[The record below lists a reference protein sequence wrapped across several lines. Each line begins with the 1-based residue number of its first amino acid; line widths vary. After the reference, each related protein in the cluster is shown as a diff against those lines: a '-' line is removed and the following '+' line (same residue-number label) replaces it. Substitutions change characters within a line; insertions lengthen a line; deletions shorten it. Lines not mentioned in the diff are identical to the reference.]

1 MLGKIRTIT
10 ASVLAL
16 VMMANASA
24 IPLAQAIIETAEAEP
39 IITENEKDDQQTID
53 SEAMRIANGE
63 TFDGDYLRGDV
74 DLDGKVTQTDATII
88 LRESLIESV
97 GSNSILD
104 ELISEE
110 GKKKYTENYIEMSH
124 RNGDVDYSDNGSKFS
139 QTDATFILRVLLE
152 SSISGEN
159 CISDSTWNRNIEY
172 IEEENGMANV
182 NALVRI
188 MDENNNVNS
197 IYPTTKAEN
206 VEGLQTALNT
216 KVDKVTGKG
225 LSTNDYT
232 TAEKNKLSGIEAQAN
247 KTIISTSIPAT
258 PTDDTVPSM
267 KLVDDNYASNS
278 DLAAGLA
285 LKADASTVS
294 SISSQVSTNTTNIAT
309 QTSRIDAIAALP
321 SGSTSGDA
329 ELIDIRTM
337 TNGKTANNAGTAVR
351 TQITNLSNDVFKDFS
366 EVYETHADLRLEPD
380 GTYSNTQGYT
390 VFEYPPKVTNGDKIV
405 VTFTDKNANLAD
417 ASIRY
422 MFASDNEVY
431 ASTYVADAGNNDPS
445 GNLLII
451 DVPATPAPITQM
463 FMSFSSDVASVI
475 KVYKLSD
482 EFKTFYSAYGSAREQ
497 RIVSNIILMDENIP
511 ATIAELKDNTMYRIN
526 ILTAVSWLPA
536 SIADG
541 QNYFIESVT
550 NSILGYSNAEKL
562 KVYTIFDNDF
572 KPIYHKEILS
582 DGTEYSWRTVD
593 SLMYSD
599 IIMNSSGVD
608 NVPSA
613 ITDLKPET
621 YYRLQLTNT
630 VSWLP
635 SGYSYD
641 GNTRFIIRFTN
652 TYSGGNYD
660 TFVIFDNNLN
670 PIYRKSIENGI
681 DYQWH
686 DLVAEG
692 VINEKTIF
700 VGQNEAY
707 TKLTDALA
715 YAYST
720 GNTKIILRKG
730 TYDITSELDLS
741 TAGAGPVIG
750 NNTTLYCE
758 EGAEVVCNYT
768 GNSASVKETFSPLN
782 AGNGNYKIENLKI
795 RCKNVRYCVHDELSS
810 AAVQYKH
817 EYINCDMYLDNSES
831 SWDAPQCIGGGLGEN
846 GYIVVD
852 GGIYDSLPADPECWS
867 GAISYHN
874 GYTAG
879 CKSHIEIR
887 NVYFKNS
894 GARFGYYGA
903 STQKTK
909 VLVSNCRLS
918 TNPVSRAETSDS
930 VIDNMDVYAWN
941 NEETNKVA
949 LYTDN
954 YSIYPRTITI
964 PKSQFNIPASA
975 TLTGAAVHRNNYNVP
990 LSASAT
996 VSGDNVVVTISNNAN
1011 ADCVLYI
1018 FAIYE

>member
-188 MDENNNVNS
+188 MDENNNINS

-267 KLVDDNYASNS
+267 KLVDNNYASSS

-309 QTSRIDAIAALP
+309 QTARIDSITTLP

-329 ELIDIRTM
+329 ELTDIRVM
-337 TNGKTANNAGTAVR
+337 FNGKTAANAGGAVR
-351 TQITNLSNDVFKDFS
+351 TQVSDLINDTFKDFAT
-366 EVYETHADLRLEPD
+366 VYGTMANKRLEPD
-380 GTYSNTQGYT
+380 GTYSDTQGYT
-390 VFEYPPKVTNGDKIV
+390 AFNNPPNISNGDTICI
-405 VTFTDKNANLAD
+405 TFADRNHNLQD
-417 ASIRY
+417 AEISY
-422 MFASDNEVY
+422 MFVSDSAVY
-431 ASTYVADAGNNDPS
+431 PDTFNNGAGAHDPM
-445 GNLLII
+445 GNCLII
-451 DVPATPAPITQM
+451 NVPASPAPITNI
-463 FMSFSSDVASVI
+463 FISFSSNVADVI
-475 KVYKLSD
+475 KVFRIREAD
-482 EFKTFYSAYGSAREQ
+482 KTFYKGYGSSFEQ
-497 RIVSNIILMDENIP
+497 RINNNFILMDDNIP
-511 ATIAELKDNTMYRIN
+511 SSLSALKDNAMYRIN
-526 ILTAVSWLPA
+526 ISRTVSWLP
-536 SIADG
+536 SSLADG
-541 QNYFIESVT
+541 NTYFIDCIVNRPYWANNT
-550 NSILGYSNAEKL
+550 VFR
-562 KVYTIFDNDF
+562 VYTIYNNDF
-572 KPIYHKEILS
+572 KPIYHKEI
-582 DGTEYSWRTVD
+582 DGSGVEYDWRVINND
-593 SLMYSD
+593 IVYAP
-599 IIMNSSGVD
+599 IIMDD
-608 NVPSA
+608 NAPQT
-613 ITDLKPET
+613 ITMLESNR
-621 YYRLQLTNT
+621 YYRIQVTESLD
-630 VSWLP
+630 WLP
-635 SGYSYD
+635 SGFPYD
-641 GNTRFIIRFTN
+641 GNTRFIIRYRN
-652 TYSGGNYD
+652 TFSGGDYD
-660 TFVIFDNNLN
+660 TYVIYDNNMI
-670 PIYRKSIENGI
+670 PIYRKSVEAGI
-681 DYQWH
+681 DYPWH
-686 DLVAEG
+686 DLVAEKSDTQ
-692 VINEKTIF
+692 KTIY
-700 VGQNEAY
+700 VGANETY

-720 GNTKIILRKG
+720 GNVKIVLRKG
-730 TYDITSELDLS
+730 TYDITNEIDLA
-741 TAGAGPVIG
+741 TAGAGPLIG
-750 NNTTLYCE
+750 NDTTLYCE
-758 EGAEVVCNYT
+758 EGAVVVCNYT
-768 GNSASVKETFSPLN
+768 GNNNSVKENFSPLN
-782 AGNGNYKIENLKI
+782 AGNGDFRIENLNI
-795 RCKNVRYCVHDELSS
+795 GCKNVRYCVHDELGS

-846 GYIVVD
+846 GYIIVD
-852 GGIYDSLPADPECWS
+852 GGRYDSLPADPECWS

-909 VLVSNCRLS
+909 VFVSNCRLS

-930 VIDNMDVYAWN
+930 VNNNMDVYAWN

-949 LYTDN
+949 LYTEN

-975 TLTGAAVHRNNYNVP
+975 TLTGAAVHRNNYNVA
-990 LSASAT
+990 LSATAA